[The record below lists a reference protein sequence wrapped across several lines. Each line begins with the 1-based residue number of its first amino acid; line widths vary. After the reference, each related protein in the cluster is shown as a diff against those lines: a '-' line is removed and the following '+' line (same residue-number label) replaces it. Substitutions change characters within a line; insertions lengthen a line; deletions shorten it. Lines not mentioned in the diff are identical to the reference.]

1 MSTDRGASLPTTDL
15 SGAFSKPAGRAG
27 QLSLPA
33 RRPTRP
39 AAKPAP
45 ATSSDDLTQAP
56 PALAGPPAPSEA
68 PSSPEGD
75 LGTPK
80 DIGSPHEEPQT
91 SQAARGSGA
100 RRTSSRSADRPLVL
114 SVPRRIRDRMQAAR
128 ARGIAVGKPYNYLDQ
143 VLDAIEATVDDLP
156 DLVRRGAGRS
166 VTKTGLFEREV
177 VTRPEPEPTVQL
189 TIRGVLP
196 SQFDVIDRLVADTG
210 AEYRSTLIVAA
221 LDAALPQ
228 A

>member
-1 MSTDRGASLPTTDL
+1 MSTERGTSLPTTDL
-15 SGAFSKPAGRAG
+15 SSAFSKPTGRAG
-27 QLSLPA
+27 QLNLPTRRPAA
-33 RRPTRP
+33 RRP
-39 AAKPAP
+39 ADKGAP
-45 ATSSDDLTQAP
+45 ATP
-56 PALAGPPAPSEA
+56 PDGLAEVPAPTGAPQGPEGGLEA
-68 PSSPEGD
+68 LEAVESPEEGAQ
-75 LGTPK
+75 TPR
-80 DIGSPHEEPQT
+80 G
-91 SQAARGSGA
+91 ARGSGS
-100 RRTSSRSADRPLVL
+100 RRAGSRPADRPLVL

-128 ARGIAVGKPYNYLDQ
+128 ARGIAAGKPYNYLDQ